1 MASAP
6 PLAAVAMP
14 SAPPSFPLGAF
25 LGLCFGPFGPVS
37 PAFLP
42 FFGCPV
48 VLPCPPGL
56 IGALSTV
63 AVVGGGAASLSA
75 LPVPVTVAVAPVG
88 VSLRNLGIHVAQRC
102 AAEAVLNVAFHLLPS
117 PFIVR
122 PAISLVVVV
131 VVMVVMMVVVVR
143 VAGPSVVVGV
153 LTAVLLLQRQ
163 LPRLGPVSVVVAVVL
178 RVYHQRP
185 IQVGLHV
192 AVSFPW
198 VGNLG

>member
-131 VVMVVMMVVVVR
+131 VVR